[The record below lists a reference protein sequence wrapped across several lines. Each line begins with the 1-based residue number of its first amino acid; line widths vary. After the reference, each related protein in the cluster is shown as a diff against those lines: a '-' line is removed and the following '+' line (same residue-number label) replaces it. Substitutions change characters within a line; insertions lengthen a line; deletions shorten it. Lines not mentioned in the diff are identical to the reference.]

1 MHASA
6 FSLATSIPTILPCCA
21 ILPFPSLLVR
31 ALTPMQLCGLKEA
44 PDLSLALPQGL
55 PLVVTGSGPATGG
68 GCSRPPVRIH
78 SQISGTQGWPRRS
91 RGRVRASD
99 AATAICPLIPARSPN
114 GGEGAL
120 SCGGLTAF
128 DRLAC
133 LAAGFRFRRSRLAA
147 QRAIDRL
154 I

>member
-55 PLVVTGSGPATGG
+55 PLVVTGSGPATAAAVHGRPFAYTLKFPAHKGG
-68 GCSRPPVRIH
+68 RGDSP
-78 SQISGTQGWPRRS
+78 
-91 RGRVRASD
+91 GRVRVMDALASI
-99 AATAICPLIPARSPN
+99 TPLSV
-114 GGEGAL
+114 L
-120 SCGGLTAF
+120 SGFVVGLLVGLT
-128 DRLAC
+128 
-133 LAAGFRFRRSRLAA
+133 
-147 QRAIDRL
+147 
-154 I
+154 

>member
-6 FSLATSIPTILPCCA
+6 FSLAISIPTILPCCA

-68 GCSRPPVRIH
+68 CCSRPPVRIH
-78 SQISGTQGWPRRS
+78 SQISGTQGWRAPEGEPGDGLAGGDTLTRPWAAPFGHPLPHCG
-91 RGRVRASD
+91 RGLAN
-99 AATAICPLIPARSPN
+99 LAR
-114 GGEGAL
+114 L
-120 SCGGLTAF
+120 
-128 DRLAC
+128 
-133 LAAGFRFRRSRLAA
+133 
-147 QRAIDRL
+147 
-154 I
+154 

>member
-21 ILPFPSLLVR
+21 ILPLPSLLVR

-68 GCSRPPVRIH
+68 CCSRPPVRIH
-78 SQISGTQGWPRRS
+78 SQISSTQGWPTRS
-91 RGRVRASD
+91 GGRLRVSPPQA
-99 AATAICPLIPARSPN
+99 PHPARPSARVPPSPAVRERV
-114 GGEGAL
+114 G
-120 SCGGLTAF
+120 
-128 DRLAC
+128 
-133 LAAGFRFRRSRLAA
+133 
-147 QRAIDRL
+147 Q
-154 I
+154 